1 MRHETAA
8 ANAAA
13 HFEMPGDL
21 LRAEPFGHGHINDT
35 YRLTF
40 DHEGTR
46 RTCPTSSQGTRCR
59 TASAVQRRYIL
70 QRINSGVFHD
80 PLALLDNMQRVL
92 EHLKRKVSEPRRVL
106 HPVPARDGRPYWKDA
121 AGEYWRAA
129 DFIEGTVTHF
139 SVRTA
144 KQAYEA
150 AKAYGRF
157 QSLLADLPGPRLK
170 ETIPGFH
177 DTPKRV
183 ADFRSALQA
192 DAVGRVKEVAP
203 EAEFALEHAGVAGRL
218 HGGMRERVVHNDT
231 KVDNVLFDN
240 ETGEGLCVIDLDTVM
255 PGLPLHDFGDL
266 VRSAISTT
274 AEDSTDLS
282 KLKVSKPIFD
292 GLARGYLET
301 AGEFLSRDEVGLLA
315 FSGRLI
321 AYELGVRFLTDYLNG
336 DTYFKIH
343 HPKHNLERSRVQF
356 RLAELLGE
364 AEAELQARVE
374 RLAAVR
380 R

>member
-1 MRHETAA
+1 MPMSHETAA

-35 YRLTF
+35 YRITF
-40 DHEGTR
+40 DRGGIR
-46 RTCPTSSQGTRCR
+46 
-59 TASAVQRRYIL
+59 RRYIL

-92 EHLKRKVSEPRRVL
+92 EHLKRKVSDPRRVL
-106 HPVPARDGRPYWKDA
+106 RPVPARDGKPCWRDA

-150 AKAYGRF
+150 ARAYGRF

-177 DTPKRV
+177 DTPKRL
-183 ADFRSALQA
+183 ADFRKALKA
-192 DAVGRVKEVAP
+192 DDAGRAKEVAR
-203 EAEFALEHAGVAGRL
+203 EADFVLENAGIAGRF
-218 HGGMRERVVHNDT
+218 HNGMRERVVHNDT
-231 KVDNVLFDN
+231 KVDNVLFDH

-266 VRSAISTT
+266 VRSAVSSA
-274 AEDSTDLS
+274 AEDEPDLS
-282 KLKVSKPIFD
+282 KLRISRSIFE

-301 AGEFLSRDEVGLLA
+301 AGAFLSRDEVGLLA

-321 AYELGVRFLTDYLNG
+321 AYELGMRFLTDFLNG

-343 HPKHNLERSRVQF
+343 HPTHNLERCRVQF
-356 RLAELLGE
+356 RLVELLGE
-364 AEAELQARVE
+364 AEGRLQSCVDS
-374 RLAAVR
+374 LA
-380 R
+380 

>member
-1 MRHETAA
+1 MVLRHESAA

-13 HFEMPGDL
+13 HFEMRGTL

-40 DHEGTR
+40 DEG
-46 RTCPTSSQGTRCR
+46 G
-59 TASAVQRRYIL
+59 AHRRYIL

-80 PLALLDNMQRVL
+80 PLALLDNMERVL
-92 EHLKRKVSEPRRVL
+92 AHLKGKVSDQRRVL
-106 HPVPARDGRPYWKDA
+106 HPVPARDGKAYWKDSS
-121 AGEYWRAA
+121 GEYWRAA
-129 DFIEGTVTHF
+129 DYIEGTVTHF

-157 QSLLADLPGPRLK
+157 QSMLADLPGPRLK

-177 DTPKRV
+177 DTPKRL
-183 ADFRSALQA
+183 ADFRMALKV
-192 DAVGRVKEVAP
+192 DTVGRAKEAAR
-203 EAEFALEHAGVAGRL
+203 ETEFVLEHAGIAARL
-218 HGGMRERVVHNDT
+218 GKGMPERVVHNDT
-231 KVDNVLFDN
+231 KVDNVLFDKA
-240 ETGEGLCVIDLDTVM
+240 TGEGLCVIDLDTVM

-266 VRSAISTT
+266 VRSAVSTL

-282 KLKVSKPIFD
+282 KLKISKPIFD

-301 AGEFLSRDEVGLLA
+301 AGGFLSPDEVGLLA

-321 AYELGVRFLTDYLNG
+321 AYELGIRFLTDFLNG

-343 HPKHNLERSRVQF
+343 HPKHNLERCRVQF
-356 RLAELLGE
+356 RLVELLGE
-364 AEAELQARVE
+364 AEEELQAAVS
-374 RLAAVR
+374 RLAPAAAR
-380 R
+380 